1 MPDKIFRVFAGTALA
16 LMFFSMPAFADDV
29 TDSIN
34 EGLQYYKDGDYSQAA
49 ESLNYASRLIQQ
61 KKGESLKSLL
71 PEPLKGWDAEEADSQ
86 AMGAAMMGGGL
97 TASRNYTKGD
107 SSVEVRIMTD
117 SPMLQ
122 AMMMMFSNPMMT
134 TSDGGKMEKISGQ
147 KAIVKYQQSEKT
159 GEINIISAN
168 RFLVTVEGY
177 DISSEEL
184 RAYAGVVDY
193 NKLAAL
199 P

>member
-1 MPDKIFRVFAGTALA
+1 MLDKIFRVFMGTALA
-16 LMFFSMPAFADDV
+16 LIFFSMPAFADDV
-29 TDSIN
+29 IDSIN
-34 EGLQYYKDGDYSQAA
+34 EGLKYYKNGSYSQAA
-49 ESLNYASRLIQQ
+49 ESLNYASQLIQQ

-71 PEPLKGWDAEEADSQ
+71 PELLKGWDAQEADSQ
-86 AMGAAMMGGGL
+86 AMGTAMMGGGL
-97 TASRNYTKGD
+97 SASRSYTKGD

-122 AMMMMFSNPMMT
+122 AMMMMFSNPMMAA
-134 TSDGGKMEKISGQ
+134 SDGGKMEKISGQ
-147 KAIVKYQQSEKT
+147 KAIVKYQQSERS
-159 GEINIISAN
+159 GEINIMAAN

-177 DISSEEL
+177 DISVQDL
-184 RAYAGVVDY
+184 KAYAGALDY

>member
-1 MPDKIFRVFAGTALA
+1 MGTALA
-16 LMFFSMPAFADDV
+16 LIFFSMPAFADDV
-29 TDSIN
+29 IDSIN
-34 EGLQYYKDGDYSQAA
+34 EGLKYYKNGSYSQAA
-49 ESLNYASRLIQQ
+49 ESLNYASQLIQQ

-71 PEPLKGWDAEEADSQ
+71 PELLKGWDAQEADSQ
-86 AMGAAMMGGGL
+86 AMGTAMMGGGL
-97 TASRNYTKGD
+97 SASRSYTKGD

-122 AMMMMFSNPMMT
+122 AMMMMFSNPMMAA
-134 TSDGGKMEKISGQ
+134 SDGGKMEKISGQ
-147 KAIVKYQQSEKT
+147 KAIVKYQQSERS
-159 GEINIISAN
+159 GEINIMAAN

-177 DISSEEL
+177 DISVQDL
-184 RAYAGVVDY
+184 KAYAGALDY

>member
-1 MPDKIFRVFAGTALA
+1 MLDKIFRVFMGTALA
-16 LMFFSMPAFADDV
+16 LIFFSMPAFADDV
-29 TDSIN
+29 IDSIN
-34 EGLQYYKDGDYSQAA
+34 EGLKYYKNGSYSQAA
-49 ESLNYASRLIQQ
+49 ESLNYASQLIQQ

-71 PEPLKGWDAEEADSQ
+71 PEPLKGWDAQEADSQ
-86 AMGAAMMGGGL
+86 AMGTAMMGGGL
-97 TASRNYTKGD
+97 SASRSYTKGD

-122 AMMMMFSNPMMT
+122 AMMMMFSNPMMAA
-134 TSDGGKMEKISGQ
+134 SDGGKMEKISGQ
-147 KAIVKYQQSEKT
+147 KAIVKYQQSERS
-159 GEINIISAN
+159 GEINIMAAN

-177 DISSEEL
+177 DISVQDL
-184 RAYAGVVDY
+184 KAYAGALDY

>member
-1 MPDKIFRVFAGTALA
+1 MLDKIFRVFMGTALA
-16 LMFFSMPAFADDV
+16 LIFFSMPAFADDV
-29 TDSIN
+29 IDSIN
-34 EGLQYYKDGDYSQAA
+34 EGLKYYKDGSYSQAA
-49 ESLNYASRLIQQ
+49 ESLNYASQLIQQ

-71 PEPLKGWDAEEADSQ
+71 PEPLKGCDSQEADSQ
-86 AMGAAMMGGGL
+86 AMGTAMMGGGL
-97 TASRNYTKGD
+97 SASRSYTKGD

-122 AMMMMFSNPMMT
+122 AMMMMFSNPMMAA
-134 TSDGGKMEKISGQ
+134 SDGGKMEKISGQ
-147 KAIVKYQQSEKT
+147 KAIVKYQQSERS
-159 GEINIISAN
+159 GEINIMAAN

-177 DISSEEL
+177 DISVQDL
-184 RAYAGVVDY
+184 KAYAGALDY

>member
-1 MPDKIFRVFAGTALA
+1 MLDKIFRVFMGTALA
-16 LMFFSMPAFADDV
+16 LIFFSMPAFADDV
-29 TDSIN
+29 IDSIN
-34 EGLQYYKDGDYSQAA
+34 EGLKYYKDGSYSQAA
-49 ESLNYASRLIQQ
+49 ESLNYASQLIQQ

-71 PEPLKGWDAEEADSQ
+71 PELLKGWDAQEADSQ
-86 AMGAAMMGGGL
+86 AMGTAMMGGGL
-97 TASRNYTKGD
+97 SASRSYTKGD

-122 AMMMMFSNPMMT
+122 AMMMMFSNPMMAA
-134 TSDGGKMEKISGQ
+134 SDGGKMEKISGQ
-147 KAIVKYQQSEKT
+147 KAIVKYQQSERS
-159 GEINIISAN
+159 GEINIMAAN

-177 DISSEEL
+177 DISVQDL
-184 RAYAGVVDY
+184 KAYAGALDY

>member
-1 MPDKIFRVFAGTALA
+1 MLDKIFRVFMGTALA
-16 LMFFSMPAFADDV
+16 LIFFSMPAFADDV
-29 TDSIN
+29 IDSIN
-34 EGLQYYKDGDYSQAA
+34 EGLKYYKNGSYSQAA
-49 ESLNYASRLIQQ
+49 ESLNYASQLIQQ

-71 PEPLKGWDAEEADSQ
+71 PELLKGWDAQEADSQ
-86 AMGAAMMGGGL
+86 AMGTAMMGGGL
-97 TASRNYTKGD
+97 SASRSYTKGD

-122 AMMMMFSNPMMT
+122 AMVMMFSNPMMAA
-134 TSDGGKMEKISGQ
+134 SDGGKMEKISGQ
-147 KAIVKYQQSEKT
+147 KAIVKYQQSERS
-159 GEINIISAN
+159 GEINIMAAN

-177 DISSEEL
+177 DISVQDL
-184 RAYAGVVDY
+184 KAYAGALDY